1 MSGRSH
7 SKQIEV
13 GGAKTAGPGE
23 WLKTSQKSGQ
33 LSLTKAPM
41 RSASSLPV
49 NCLRYCAFWN
59 AVRVSGSPD
68 TTLQILPISFKPY
81 RAIKYVVASSEDTL
95 APRKS
100 VRLVCFNRVHASD
113 TLLVAAMQAVAIL
126 LASAR
131 SFGNFLFLDLVAML
145 LFYMTPRVRW

>member
-1 MSGRSH
+1 M
-7 SKQIEV
+7 
-13 GGAKTAGPGE
+13 GGAKTAGE
-23 WLKTSQKSGQ
+23 CWNTLQRSGQ

-68 TTLQILPISFKPY
+68 TTLQILAVSFKPY
-81 RAIKYVVASSEDTL
+81 RAIKYAVASSEDIF

-100 VRLVCFNRVHASD
+100 FRLVSFNTVHASD

-145 LFYMTPRVRW
+145 LYSI